1 MALPITPNPF
11 PVLRSGLSLGAP
23 SHQGF
28 CAAWNWM
35 ADILKKASD
44 YFVLGINGKH
54 GEISIVGGD
63 RIQISTSGDT
73 ITINVSDDNEE
84 DSSDEDSGGTD
95 YEEII
100 GDGGGFVYP
109 SPEDTPSPGIHYIG
123 NERFPTP
130 TPTPSPGGGSGGYGG
145 DGGDGGFGGT
155 AGFPIPAPTPS
166 PGPVSSGG
174 GGGGGD
180 DCNKWN
186 GDGVGNDG
194 GSEMDNSGDN
204 CSELNGW

>member
-1 MALPITPNPF
+1 
-11 PVLRSGLSLGAP
+11 
-23 SHQGF
+23 
-28 CAAWNWM
+28 M

-63 RIQISTSGDT
+63 GIHVSTSGDT
-73 ITINVSDDNEE
+73 ITINVSDGDEE
-84 DSSDEDSGGTD
+84 DTSDEDSGGTD

-130 TPTPSPGGGSGGYGG
+130 TPTPSPSGGSGSSGGYGG
-145 DGGDGGFGGT
+145 YGGDSGIGGYGS
-155 AGFPIPAPTPS
+155 FPRPTPTPS

-174 GGGGGD
+174 GGDD

-186 GDGVGNDG
+186 GDGTDNG
-194 GSEMDNSGDN
+194 GASKMDNSGDN